1 MGVSRSFV
9 IKVSLMQKYLLLILE
24 KHYFGDDDP
33 VTSRF
38 GTRRRSM
45 ACDDDPVQTEN
56 GDQNDCFGLQ
66 DQAQNMN

>member
-33 VTSRF
+33 V
-38 GTRRRSM
+38 
-45 ACDDDPVQTEN
+45 QTEN
-56 GDQNDCFGLQ
+56 GDKIGRKI
-66 DQAQNMN
+66 